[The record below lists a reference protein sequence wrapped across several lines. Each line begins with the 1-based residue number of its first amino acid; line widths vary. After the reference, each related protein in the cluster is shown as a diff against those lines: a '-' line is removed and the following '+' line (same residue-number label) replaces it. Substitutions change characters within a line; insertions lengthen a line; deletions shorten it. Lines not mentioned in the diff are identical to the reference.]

1 MQLSYKVEGYRTMLP
16 TPIETNQIA
25 KIPLGCISQMTNQG
39 INAGGLL
46 RWRGSDLKSPLVLE
60 SIKHELVLFSK
71 STQNKKSLEDLWAL
85 FIYQY

>member
-1 MQLSYKVEGYRTMLP
+1 MRP
-16 TPIETNQIA
+16 TSIETNQIA
-25 KIPLGCISQMTNQG
+25 RLPLGCISRMTHQG

-60 SIKHELVLFSK
+60 SIKHELVSFSK
-71 STQNKKSLEDLWAL
+71 SAQNMKSLEDLWAL

>member
-1 MQLSYKVEGYRTMLP
+1 
-16 TPIETNQIA
+16 
-25 KIPLGCISQMTNQG
+25 MTHQG

-60 SIKHELVLFSK
+60 SIKHELVSFSK
-71 STQNKKSLEDLWAL
+71 SAQNMKSLEDLWAL